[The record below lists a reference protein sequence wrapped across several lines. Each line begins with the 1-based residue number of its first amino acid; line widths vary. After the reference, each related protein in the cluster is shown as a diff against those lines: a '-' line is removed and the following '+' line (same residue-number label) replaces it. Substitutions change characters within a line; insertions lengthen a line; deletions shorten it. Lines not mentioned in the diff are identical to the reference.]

1 MTAATG
7 KPPEAEKKGK
17 DKEKKDLPPCKVH
30 FGICECYIDMYQV
43 VVRRLPPTMAVEQF
57 LDQVSPVPE
66 HDNFRSVM
74 VYHKAPL
81 T

>member
-17 DKEKKDLPPCKVH
+17 DKEKKDLPPCKV
-30 FGICECYIDMYQV
+30 

-66 HDNFRSVM
+66 HDYFRSVM

-81 T
+81 A